1 MQTNN
6 ENKLAKLSEKEPK
19 IMISFFCRMKRKSRE
34 FTLIELLIVI
44 AIIAILAAML
54 LPALNKA
61 RDKAKGISCASNLK
75 QCALYFD
82 MYANDHD
89 DYYPA
94 PIQNSKSW
102 AWYIS
107 DFAGEKNNDKEY
119 DKRYQQLRCPS
130 MPVIPEDES
139 KVSISAQVYG
149 MNVCILEAWAA
160 QKAIKRSRIAK
171 ALDTNRSYKARGSLA
186 NTNLLVDSVYY
197 GSSANQPGKEKV
209 QKFALPRE
217 DCSIMLRHQNR
228 CNMLNLSGAVK
239 TMSYNELRGL
249 MNWGAN
255 YIRDVNCIK
264 IL

>member
-119 DKRYQQLRCPS
+119 DKR
-130 MPVIPEDES
+130 
-139 KVSISAQVYG
+139 SAQVYG

-171 ALDTNRSYKARGSLA
+171 ALDTNRSYIARGSLA
-186 NTNLLVDSVYY
+186 NTILLVDSVYS
-197 GSSANQPGKEKV
+197 GSSATQPGKDKV
-209 QKFALPRE
+209 QNFALPRE

>member
-1 MQTNN
+1 MK
-6 ENKLAKLSEKEPK
+6 NKLTKNSGKEWKVMARLPHNVELQFKL
-19 IMISFFCRMKRKSRE
+19 

-61 RDKAKGISCASNLK
+61 RDKAKSISCTSNLK

-82 MYANDHD
+82 MYADSYN

-94 PIQNSKSW
+94 PVQNSRSW

-107 DFAGEKNNDKEY
+107 DFAGEKNTDKEY
-119 DKRYQQLRCPS
+119 DKRYSQLRCPA

-139 KVSISAQVYG
+139 KVSVSAQVYG
-149 MNVCILEAWAA
+149 MNVCILEAYAA
-160 QKAIKRSRIAK
+160 QKAIKRSSIAK
-171 ALDTNRSYKARGSLA
+171 ALDSNRSFIARRSLE
-186 NTNLLVDSVYY
+186 NTILLVDSVYS
-197 GSSANQPGKEKV
+197 GSSATKPGKDKV
-209 QKFALPRE
+209 QNFALPRE

-228 CNMLNLSGAVK
+228 CNMLNLCGAVK

-249 MNWGAN
+249 TSWGAN

>member
-6 ENKLAKLSEKEPK
+6 ENKLTKLSEKEPK

-139 KVSISAQVYG
+139 KVSVSAQVYG

-160 QKAIKRSRIAK
+160 QKAIKRSHIAQ
-171 ALDTNRSYKARGSLA
+171 ALDTNRAYIARGSLE
-186 NTNLLVDSVYY
+186 NTILLVDSVYS
-197 GSSANQPGKEKV
+197 GSSAIQPGKDKV
-209 QKFALPRE
+209 QNFALPRE
-217 DCSIMLRHQNR
+217 NCSIMLRHQNL

>member
-1 MQTNN
+1 
-6 ENKLAKLSEKEPK
+6 
-19 IMISFFCRMKRKSRE
+19 MISFFCRMKRKSRE

-139 KVSISAQVYG
+139 KISISAQVYG

-160 QKAIKRSRIAK
+160 QKAIMGQVMSWPTSRRSVI
-171 ALDTNRSYKARGSLA
+171 
-186 NTNLLVDSVYY
+186 
-197 GSSANQPGKEKV
+197 
-209 QKFALPRE
+209 
-217 DCSIMLRHQNR
+217 
-228 CNMLNLSGAVK
+228 
-239 TMSYNELRGL
+239 
-249 MNWGAN
+249 
-255 YIRDVNCIK
+255 
-264 IL
+264 

>member
-82 MYANDHD
+82 MYADDHD

-94 PIQNSKSW
+94 PTQNSKSW

-171 ALDTNRSYKARGSLA
+171 ALDTNRSYIARGSLA
-186 NTNLLVDSVYY
+186 NTILLVDSIYS
-197 GSSANQPGKEKV
+197 GSRATLPGKDKV
-209 QKFALPRE
+209 QYYLLPRE
-217 DCSIMLRHQNR
+217 ECSIMLRHQNR

>member
-1 MQTNN
+1 MIYDDRQKLLANN
-6 ENKLAKLSEKEPK
+6 LVTYSCGVKKGDKVWIDAAGCDGNFTSLLV
-19 IMISFFCRMKRKSRE
+19 RE
-34 FTLIELLIVI
+34 IYAAGGMPFVNLRDNRIQRE
-44 AIIAILAAML
+44 ILAGATDEML
-54 LPALNKA
+54 DIWAE
-61 RDKAKGISCASNLK
+61 RDAAFMEKMDCYIGVRGGG
-75 QCALYFD
+75 
-82 MYANDHD
+82 
-89 DYYPA
+89 
-94 PIQNSKSW
+94 NS
-102 AWYIS
+102 YELS
-107 DFAGEKNNDKEY
+107 DVPEERMQEY

-171 ALDTNRSYKARGSLA
+171 ALDTNRSYIARGSLA
-186 NTNLLVDSVYY
+186 NTILLVDSVYS
-197 GSSANQPGKEKV
+197 GSSATQPGKEKV
-209 QKFALPRE
+209 QYYLLPRE
-217 DCSIMLRHQNR
+217 ECSIMLRHQNR